1 MINKVKIKLIITNLF
16 FILIFDSILN
26 ASSNFYIVTKV
37 DNEIITNID
46 IVQESKYLISLNND
60 LKTLD
65 EKSLLSLAKRSL
77 IREKIKKNELNKFA
91 TSLSIKS
98 DILEKLIEN
107 FYKKLKL
114 NNIDEFNVYLSRYD
128 HDISSVKEKIKTE
141 ILWNQLI
148 YNKYVSQLNI
158 NVEELEKK
166 VNDNKYNDNKITKYL
181 LSEILFVLDGKE
193 EFEKK
198 NNEIR
203 EKIEING
210 FKTSANIYSISD
222 TAKFGGKIGL
232 INEKQL
238 SKKILTKIKS
248 ITPGEITETIS
259 VPSGYLILKLEDI
272 IIEELKKDLK
282 NELDNLIRSETD
294 RQLNQFS
301 IIYFNKLKLNSKII
315 NE

>member
-16 FILIFDSILN
+16 FIFMFDSILN

-65 EKSLLSLAKRSL
+65 EKSLISLAKKSL

-114 NNIDEFNVYLSRYD
+114 NNIDEFNVYLSSYD

-148 YNKYVSQLNI
+148 YNKYANQLNI

-248 ITPGEITETIS
+248 ISPGEITETIS

-272 IIEELKKDLK
+272 IIEEFKKDLK

>member
-114 NNIDEFNVYLSRYD
+114 NNIDEFNVYLSSYD

-248 ITPGEITETIS
+248 ISPGEITETIS

>member
-114 NNIDEFNVYLSRYD
+114 NNIDEFNVYLSSYD

-210 FKTSANIYSISD
+210 FKTSANIYSIAD